1 MLDLLFEL
9 AKLVHKTSNLG
20 HSIVMLKNTV
30 ESASTI
36 LIFILLISVFASK
49 LGQKHL
55 NLLVVCDI
63 IGKKVGTILDHM
75 VHTSLTH

>member
-1 MLDLLFEL
+1 MLVLDLLFEL

-36 LIFILLISVFASK
+36 LIFILLISVLASK
-49 LGQKHL
+49 LGQ
-55 NLLVVCDI
+55 
-63 IGKKVGTILDHM
+63 
-75 VHTSLTH
+75 